1 MKAHIITATI
11 SARVNSVAELMLY
24 LEQLAFSAGEPW
36 KIQRALLHR
45 QYIEKLKTKDL
56 VPSKFWNITSKIP
69 NRSKPAVP
77 SIINS
82 PCQMR
87 LNALPLTPC

>member
-11 SARVNSVAELMLY
+11 SAGVNSVAELMLY
-24 LEQLAFSAGEPW
+24 LEQLAFTAREPW

-45 QYIEKLKTKDL
+45 QYMAKLKTKDL
-56 VPSKFWNITSKIP
+56 NITNKIP
-69 NRSKPAVP
+69 NRSKPSVP

-82 PCQMR
+82 HCQ
-87 LNALPLTPC
+87 ALCL